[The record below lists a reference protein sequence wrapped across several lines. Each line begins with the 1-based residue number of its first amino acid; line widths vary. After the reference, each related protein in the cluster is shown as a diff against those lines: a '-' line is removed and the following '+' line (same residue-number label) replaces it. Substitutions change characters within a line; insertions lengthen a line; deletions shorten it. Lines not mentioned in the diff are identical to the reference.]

1 MQRPFFETD
10 LPSGIERL
18 LVLRRDCSRVVK
30 TMPFA
35 AGKCLA
41 EQDQFLAR
49 RDSSSER
56 YAPRNHLFG

>member
-41 EQDQFLAR
+41 EPDQFLAR
-49 RDSSSER
+49 RYSSSER
-56 YAPRNHLFG
+56 HAPRNHLFD